1 MFNKQYYEG
10 YEGEGEIR
18 IWYDEKQDENGM
30 VIWIGFWETILEGCY
45 TPDYQKNGIVECYFN
60 HDGFYDDKWEMKY
73 PYIVLEELKRFDE
86 KVLDTRNARN
96 EEIIQKTK
104 EIAEDLIGFINIA
117 IKYKLKV
124 YIEYD

>member
-1 MFNKQYYEG
+1 
-10 YEGEGEIR
+10 
-18 IWYDEKQDENGM
+18 
-30 VIWIGFWETILEGCY
+30 
-45 TPDYQKNGIVECYFN
+45 
-60 HDGFYDDKWEMKY
+60 MKY

-104 EIAEDLIGFINIA
+104 EIAEDLIGFISIA

>member
-1 MFNKQYYEG
+1 
-10 YEGEGEIR
+10 
-18 IWYDEKQDENGM
+18 
-30 VIWIGFWETILEGCY
+30 
-45 TPDYQKNGIVECYFN
+45 
-60 HDGFYDDKWEMKY
+60 MKY

-86 KVLDTRNARN
+86 KVLDTIN

>member
-1 MFNKQYYEG
+1 
-10 YEGEGEIR
+10 
-18 IWYDEKQDENGM
+18 
-30 VIWIGFWETILEGCY
+30 
-45 TPDYQKNGIVECYFN
+45 
-60 HDGFYDDKWEMKY
+60 MKY

-117 IKYKLKV
+117 IKNERIIYV
-124 YIEYD
+124 EYN

>member
-1 MFNKQYYEG
+1 
-10 YEGEGEIR
+10 
-18 IWYDEKQDENGM
+18 M

-45 TPDYQKNGIVECYFN
+45 NPDYQRNGIAECYFN

-86 KVLDTRNARN
+86 KVLDTRN